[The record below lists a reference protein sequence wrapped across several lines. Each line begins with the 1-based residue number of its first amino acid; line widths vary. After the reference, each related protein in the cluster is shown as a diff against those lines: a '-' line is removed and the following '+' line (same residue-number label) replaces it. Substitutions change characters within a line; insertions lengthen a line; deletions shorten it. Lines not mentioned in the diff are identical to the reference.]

1 MVTTCPRGAR
11 ALRTTAAGA
20 VVLAL
25 TLPATTLAQCLARPE
40 SVTVVSGPQYD
51 ANWLHARILGE
62 NYRDVWT
69 TPIRVPL
76 LDLCTFAGGL
86 TVIPRPDT
94 AGGKQTLSIRFRGG
108 NGREYVFRSVD
119 KDPTLVLPPP
129 LRRTVVRHIVRDMT
143 SIGHP
148 VGALVVAPMLRAS
161 GVLHAEPALVVLP
174 DDPRLGSYRER
185 FKGMLGMIEERPN
198 DEEEGGTSLPGVT
211 EVISTQSLLSR
222 LDRSSSDR
230 VDARAFL
237 AARLVDLFLG
247 DWDRHQDQWRWGRVA
262 KGAPWLPIPR
272 DRDMAFAKSEG
283 MLMPLARVRYPQF
296 VDFSNEYPSMVGL
309 SWQARVL
316 DRRLLTVLERSAW
329 DSVAAELRARLTDA
343 VIDDAVARL
352 PKEYHAIH
360 GTWLAATLRA
370 RRDLLPSAAER
381 LYRQLAAEADVH
393 ATDAADEAEVRVHED
408 GNVELAI
415 RPRGTAA
422 ANGGAEPYFRRRFQ
436 SDDTR
441 EIRLYLRGGD
451 DRFIVRG
458 ARESDIVLRVEGGA
472 GADEF
477 VDETPGCASNV
488 HIYDADAGTATAGC
502 ARIDRRPYLATRH
515 PHDDNGPHRDWG
527 SKLEPAPWLGF
538 SPDVGAVLGG
548 GVTVYRYGFRHR
560 PFVWRQTIR
569 GAFATG
575 AQRFKGEYDAEFHP
589 RNSSVRYD
597 LFARASGIE
606 IIRFHGFGNETRAEQ
621 PREHY
626 QVEQAQYVF
635 EPGVSLPLAS
645 RTMLT
650 LGPTLKHARTDIDAS
665 PFLATQ
671 RPYGSDRFSQLGAR
685 AAITVDTRD
694 RPGYPE
700 RGVRLDLRGTMYPEV
715 WDVVNTFGAA
725 EGEASAYLRIG
736 GPVLALRAGG
746 KQTFGTYPFHEAAF
760 LGGGSTLRGWTE
772 QRFAG
777 DASVYGNAELR
788 AYLSEIFFVL
798 PGELGV
804 FALADAGRVF
814 LDGESSDAWHS
825 ALGGGLWVAFLDRAN
840 TISVAYA
847 KSRERGGIYVHLGFM
862 F

>member
-1 MVTTCPRGAR
+1 MGTLC
-11 ALRTTAAGA
+11 ALRATVAGSF
-20 VVLAL
+20 VLAL
-25 TLPATTLAQCLARPE
+25 MLPNAMLGQCLARSE
-40 SVTVVSGPQYD
+40 STAVVSGPQYD

-62 NYRDVWT
+62 NYRTVWT
-69 TPIRVPL
+69 TPIRVPV
-76 LDLCTFAGGL
+76 LDLCAFAGGL

-119 KDPTLVLPPP
+119 KDPTLVLPAP

-161 GVLHAEPALVVLP
+161 GVLHAEPTLVVLP
-174 DDPRLGSYRER
+174 DDPRLGAYRER

-198 DEEEGGTSLPGVT
+198 DEDEGGTSLPGVT
-211 EVISTQSLLSR
+211 EVVSTQSLFAR
-222 LDRSSSDR
+222 LDRSPDER
-230 VDARAFL
+230 VDPRAFL

-283 MLMPLARVRYPQF
+283 ILMPLARVRYPQF

-309 SWQARVL
+309 SWQARLL
-316 DRRLLTVLERSAW
+316 DRRLLSSLERSAW
-329 DSVAAELRARLTDA
+329 DSVAADLRARLTDA

-360 GTWLAATLRA
+360 GTWLASTLRA
-370 RRDLLPSAAER
+370 RRDLLPVAANR
-381 LYRQLAAEADVH
+381 LYRQLAAEVDVH
-393 ATDAADEAEVRVHED
+393 ATDAGEEADVHVHDD
-408 GNVELAI
+408 GDVELTI
-415 RPRGTAA
+415 RARPTAA
-422 ANGGAEPYFRRRFQ
+422 TNGVAEPYFRRRF
-436 SDDTR
+436 DRTDTR
-441 EIRLYLRGGD
+441 EVRLYHRGGD
-451 DRFIVRG
+451 DRLVVRG
-458 ARESDIVLRVEGGA
+458 ARRSDIVVRVDGGA
-472 GADEF
+472 GADEY
-477 VDETPGCASNV
+477 VDETSGCASNV
-488 HIYDADAGTATAGC
+488 EIYDADAVSAAPRC
-502 ARIDRRPYLATRH
+502 ARIDRRPYVVARH
-515 PHDDNGPHRDWG
+515 PHDDSGPHRDWG
-527 SKLEPAPWLGF
+527 SKVEPAPWLGF
-538 SPDVGAVLGG
+538 APDVGAILGG
-548 GVTVYRYGFRHR
+548 GVTFYRYGYRHR
-560 PFVWRQTIR
+560 PFVSRQTIR
-569 GAFATG
+569 AAFTTG
-575 AQRFKGEYDAEFHP
+575 AKRFKGEYDAEFHP
-589 RNSSVRYD
+589 RNSGVRYD

-606 IIRFHGFGNETRAEQ
+606 IIRFHGLGNETRAEQ

-626 QVEQAQYVF
+626 QVEQEQYVF

-645 RTMLT
+645 RAMLT
-650 LGPTLKHARTDIDAS
+650 FGPSLKHARTHLDAS
-665 PFLATQ
+665 PFLATLT
-671 RPYGSDRFSQLGAR
+671 PYGAERFSQVGAR
-685 AAITVDTRD
+685 GAVTVDTRD

-700 RGVRLDLRGTMYPEV
+700 RGVRLDLRGTVYPEV
-715 WDVVNTFGAA
+715 WDVVSTFGAA
-725 EGEASAYLRIG
+725 EAEASTYLRLG

-760 LGGGSTLRGWTE
+760 LGGASTLRGWTE

-777 DASVYGNAELR
+777 DAAVYGNAELR

-798 PGELGV
+798 PGELGI

-847 KSRERGGIYVHLGFM
+847 RGRERGGVYVNLGFI